1 MIRRL
6 IKVEGIVQGVGFR
19 PFVFNLAESLNLSGH
34 VLNHA
39 RGVDIEIEGPVE
51 GIDDFWQRLT
61 TEAPPLAH
69 ITKVEQEQIPSL
81 GPSGFS
87 IHKSEDSGGK
97 TALVAPDSD
106 VCSDCLRELLDP
118 QDRRYRY
125 PFINCTN
132 CGPRFTII
140 RDVPYDRPNTT
151 MSRFPMCAQCRKEYE
166 NPANR
171 RFHAQPVACHDCG
184 PRLAFHN
191 DRFELSASSNPL
203 GAAVEL
209 IRRGK
214 VVAVKGLGGYHLAVD
229 ALNDAAVMRLRERK
243 KRDEKPFAV
252 MFPSVVALRS
262 FATVGSREQTLL
274 ESRAHP
280 ITLVE
285 KKYARLLQGAAPG
298 NRFIG
303 AMLPYTPLH
312 HMLMSEGLFGSLV
325 MTSANM
331 SDDPII
337 YRDEEVFEKLGGIAD
352 AYLVHDRE
360 IFARADDSIERPMA
374 HGSVIFRR
382 SRGYTPIPIQLD
394 REYPSV
400 LAVGG
405 ELKNT
410 FCLIK
415 GSRAFVSQ
423 HIGDLKRES
432 VYDSFR
438 STIESF
444 MRLVDIK
451 KVVAVA
457 HDMHPDYMS
466 SQYALE
472 QEMAPAMAIQHH
484 HAHMASL
491 MAETHQGGEAIGIV
505 FDGTGYGENGGIWG
519 GEFLTGGVDGYK
531 RAGFVSPV
539 PLPGGDKA
547 IKEPWRIALAVLIRL
562 YGENI
567 PTLPL
572 PWLRELDPDTI
583 HNIRR
588 MMAGGLNTPLS
599 HGVGRLFD
607 AASALAGIRPGISFE
622 GQAAMELEMAIEKPV
637 DEGYP
642 VSMVEEDGILT
653 LDFKPS
659 FKALVEDVAAGEPT
673 PLIAARFHQAV
684 VAGAASMAGEL
695 RQKTGLERV
704 FLSGGVFQN
713 RYLSDRLGDTLE
725 EMEFTVFR
733 HGRVPPNDGGIS
745 LGQAIIAARRILAEK
760 EG

>member
-19 PFVFNLAESLNLSGH
+19 PFVFNLAVSLNLAGH
-34 VLNHA
+34 VFNHS
-39 RGVDIEIEGPVE
+39 RGVDIEVEGPRE
-51 GIDDFWQRLT
+51 EIDTFWLRLT
-61 TEAPPLAH
+61 AEAPPLSH
-69 ITKVEQEQIPSL
+69 ITKVEQEEIPPC
-81 GPSGFS
+81 GRSGFS
-87 IHKSEDSGGK
+87 IQKSEDSGGK

-106 VCSDCLRELLDP
+106 VCVDCLRELFDP

-140 RDVPYDRPNTT
+140 QDVPYDRPNTT

-191 DRFELSASSNPL
+191 DRFQPAGSSDPL
-203 GAAVEL
+203 GAAVDL
-209 IRRGK
+209 IRQGK

-229 ALNDAAVMRLRERK
+229 ALNDAAVARLRERK

-252 MFPSVVALRS
+252 MFSSMTALRS
-262 FATVGSREQTLL
+262 FATISKREQTLL

-285 KKYARLLQGAAPG
+285 KKYGRLLQGAAPG

-312 HMLMSEGLFGSLV
+312 HMLMSEGPFGAVV

-337 YRDEEVFEKLGGIAD
+337 YKDGEVFEKLGGVAD
-352 AYLVHDRE
+352 GYLVHDRE

-374 HGSVIFRR
+374 HGSVILRR

-394 REYPSV
+394 RDYPSV

-410 FCLIK
+410 FCLVK
-415 GSRAFVSQ
+415 GSRAFISQ

-432 VYDSFR
+432 VYGSFR
-438 STIESF
+438 SAIESF
-444 MRLVDIK
+444 MRLVD
-451 KVVAVA
+451 VPQVATVA

-472 QEMAPAMAIQHH
+472 QTMAPAMAIQHH

-491 MAETHQGGEAIGIV
+491 MAETHQDGEAIGIV
-505 FDGTGYGENGGIWG
+505 FDGTGYGEDGGIWG
-519 GEFLTGGVDGYK
+519 GEFLTGGADGYS
-531 RAGFVSPV
+531 RAGYVSPV

-562 YGENI
+562 YGEDI
-567 PTLPL
+567 PTMPL
-572 PWLRELDPDTI
+572 PWLQELDPDTI
-583 HNIRR
+583 HNIRQ
-588 MMAGGLNTPLS
+588 MIVGGLNTPLS
-599 HGVGRLFD
+599 YGVGRVFD
-607 AASALAGIRPGISFE
+607 AASALAGIRPKISFE
-622 GQAAMELEMAIEKPV
+622 GQAAMDLEMAIEKPV

-642 VSMVEEDGILT
+642 VGMTDAEGMLT
-653 LDFKPS
+653 LDLYPS
-659 FKALVEDVAAGEPT
+659 LKALVEDVTTGEPT

-684 VAGAASMAGEL
+684 VAGAASMAGAL
-695 RQKTGLERV
+695 RGKTGLERV

-713 RYLSDRLGDTLE
+713 RYLSDRLGDTLR
-725 EMEFTVFR
+725 EMGFTVFR

-745 LGQAIIAARRILAEK
+745 LGQAIIAARRVLAEK